1 MPIEERQDEYNV
13 LMYLFHNPG
22 SVSICPDLNSDSLA
36 SDIKVICDNLF
47 NQDCIRY
54 IDEYNVEITQ
64 HGKEDFIKRSP
75 DLTHWGLYDTKQ
87 GD

>member
-36 SDIKVICDNLF
+36 SDIKVFVIIYL
-47 NQDCIRY
+47 
-54 IDEYNVEITQ
+54 
-64 HGKEDFIKRSP
+64 IKIVFVI
-75 DLTHWGLYDTKQ
+75 
-87 GD
+87 